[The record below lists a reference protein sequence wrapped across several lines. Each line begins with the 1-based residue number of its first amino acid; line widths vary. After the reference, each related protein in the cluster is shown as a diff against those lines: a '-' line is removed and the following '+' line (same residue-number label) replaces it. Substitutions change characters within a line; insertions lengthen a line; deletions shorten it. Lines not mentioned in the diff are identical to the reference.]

1 MKLTSVGF
9 IFIVETVRIFVLSK
23 SAVCM
28 ALLLKKERGNFKFAR
43 ITSILNEIEVCL
55 I

>member
-23 SAVCM
+23 SAVCRG
-28 ALLLKKERGNFKFAR
+28 LLQEKEPDSLKFVGIIGYTGIKMRNG
-43 ITSILNEIEVCL
+43 
-55 I
+55 

>member
-23 SAVCM
+23 SEFVGGYVYGY
-28 ALLLKKERGNFKFAR
+28 LDF
-43 ITSILNEIEVCL
+43 IILQIVLMN
-55 I
+55 